1 MPRIG
6 FTPWDLHA
14 SYIST
19 APFITPWSVRPR
31 AGMPSSAARAAIR
44 SILQAPSS
52 SEYSLWTWRWTAC
65 AADCEVMPPQTYAPG
80 RSSPPPFRGPS
91 PQLAVSASAPGGP
104 SALDPGHHLAGLLH
118 PAVLGR
124 GEPAVTL
131 LTSELQLLAPVPP
144 CQPGLR
150 LGNALLGEAADLLGL
165 RLPLGLA

>member
-65 AADCEVMPPQTYAPG
+65 EADCEGMPGQSYAAG
-80 RSSPPPFRGPS
+80 RSAPPPLSRRTSQLADSASVPS
-91 PQLAVSASAPGGP
+91 PKARGLDPASMVCRGLGVNPGPTEALAGEGFDPGG
-104 SALDPGHHLAGLLH
+104 LA
-118 PAVLGR
+118 AGR
-124 GEPAVTL
+124 GE
-131 LTSELQLLAPVPP
+131 
-144 CQPGLR
+144 
-150 LGNALLGEAADLLGL
+150 ALM
-165 RLPLGLA
+165 